1 MTNKKLLQI
10 VAVVVVAAALFS
22 TILIIGMKKIEKERD
37 ATTTQPPTLSTTAP
51 TTAAPTDTVPAVTID
66 GNHIGGDFD
75 NTTAA
80 PTQSALPGPDVT
92 TTEAPTTAGFAVP
105 QGKEAIVK
113 AYLDAVNKLKSTP
126 DFSLERM
133 DTLNVQIDE
142 MNPSSMRSLANKI
155 IAGNTKTSP
164 DVYTFSGGSD
174 AASGKSAT
182 YVIAP
187 AGKNASLDPS
197 AVTNATATATADGGC
212 TISLTLGPDTQT
224 LSTPPAKLSGV
235 MDVLSVEAMGLPSSA
250 KIEEMTVHYDN
261 STITATLDNQGRI
274 TSMQHKL
281 VVTDATANGSYVMS
295 VTVQMHGDASAQY
308 KVTY

>member
-10 VAVVVVAAALFS
+10 VAVFAVAAVLFC
-22 TILIIGMKKIEKERD
+22 TILIVGMQKFRREQ
-37 ATTTQPPTLSTTAP
+37 AATTAP
-51 TTAAPTDTVPAVTID
+51 TLPTSAPTTLAPTETVPAVTID
-66 GNHIGGDFD
+66 GNRIEGDAGG
-75 NTTAA
+75 TTA
-80 PTQSALPGPDVT
+80 PTTQQSIST
-92 TTEAPTTAGFAVP
+92 TAPTTAGFTVP
-105 QGKEAIVK
+105 QGKNAIIQTYVN
-113 AYLDAVNKLKSTP
+113 AVNKLKSTP
-126 DFSLERM
+126 DFKLERM

-155 IAGNTKTSP
+155 IAGNTKTAP

-187 AGKNASLDPS
+187 AGKNASLDPTI
-197 AVTNATATATADGGC
+197 VTSATATATADGGC
-212 TISLTLGPDTQT
+212 TISLVLGADTQT
-224 LSTPPAKLSGV
+224 LQSPPAKLSGA

-250 KIEEMTVHYDN
+250 KINDMTVNYNN
-261 STITATLDNQGRI
+261 STITATLDSQGRI

-281 VVTDATANGSYVMS
+281 VVTDSTANGTYVMS
-295 VTVQMHGDASAQY
+295 VNVRMHGDASAQY

>member
-10 VAVVVVAAALFS
+10 VAVVAAAAVLFC
-22 TILIIGMKKIEKERD
+22 TILIVGMQKIRREQA
-37 ATTTQPPTLSTTAP
+37 ATTEPPTLPTSAP
-51 TTAAPTDTVPAVTID
+51 TTTAPTDTVPAVTID
-66 GNHIGGDFD
+66 GNRIEGDEGG
-75 NTTAA
+75 TTA
-80 PTQSALPGPDVT
+80 PTTTQSALTPT
-92 TTEAPTTAGFAVP
+92 QQTEPTTAAGFTVP
-105 QGKEAIVK
+105 QGKNAIIQTYVN
-113 AYLDAVNKLKSTP
+113 AVNKLKSTP
-126 DFSLERM
+126 NFKLERM

-155 IAGNTKTSP
+155 IAGNTKTAP

-187 AGKNASLDPS
+187 AGKNASLDS
-197 AVTNATATATADGGC
+197 TIVTSATATATADGGC
-212 TISLTLGPDTQT
+212 SISLVLGPDTQT
-224 LSTPPAKLSGV
+224 LQSPPAKLSGA

-250 KIEEMTVHYDN
+250 KITDMTVNYNN

-274 TSMQHKL
+274 TAMQHKL
-281 VVTDATANGSYVMS
+281 IVTDSTANGTYVMS
-295 VTVQMHGDASAQY
+295 VNVRMHGDATAQY